1 MDPETFARKRWRAA
15 EKAVARRERIAHDLA
30 ETRQLIGTLTAALP
44 AAERNDRLA
53 RGQAVA
59 DGHQPPPQ
67 GEKDRLEAELNLAK
81 QRSDDL
87 QAAAELA
94 ATEILELRQANRD
107 TWAGSQAQAVDKAR
121 GAVLEA
127 TDKLEQQVSSLT
139 DELALQA
146 WLAAP
151 VEQPLADPHGG
162 RLTHEGTL
170 ATALTQLRAA
180 VEGLAAGTT
189 PQPPAKPE
197 PDPITKRL
205 INKARPSWGG

>member
-1 MDPETFARKRWRAA
+1 MDPETIARKRWRAA
-15 EKAVARRERIAHDLA
+15 EKAVARRERIARDLA
-30 ETRQLIGTLTAALP
+30 ETRQLIGTRTAALP
-44 AAERNDRLA
+44 AAERADRLA

-59 DGHQPPPQ
+59 DGRQPPPQ

-127 TDKLEQQVSSLT
+127 TDKL
-139 DELALQA
+139 ALQA
-146 WLAAP
+146 WVAAP

-189 PQPPAKPE
+189 PKPPAKPE
-197 PDPITKRL
+197 PDPITRRL